1 MARSFLE
8 RRGFLTLDPTARSL
22 ADLYHTGG
30 PRPKQ
35 NSPGRCLPFAP
46 HVLQAHRKLQQ
57 NKQLTTGIPL
67 SAARRLPAGKI
78 SRKPRGRG
86 AGGRPRRARHSAPG
100 GRQAG
105 GSTRGPLS
113 RCRFRSELRGSA
125 CTLPP
130 SGASLSP
137 SGRGRGGRSL
147 SPTSSKLLSS
157 HSRPPAPVGRQPPQR
172 RSLLHHAT
180 LLSCWRPDGSE
191 CRTPLPPASRTR
203 SLLSPGPTPG
213 LAQRRLSR
221 RQRRPLRRPPGPQRC
236 LFPPDA
242 SPSCCRLLPI
252 VTRTRAGV
260 CTPRRHEGKDT
271 HSPLGFLLAFCS
283 CPSAPSKAR
292 PSDYPLGSS
301 YCV

>member
-1 MARSFLE
+1 ME
-8 RRGFLTLDPTARSL
+8 RRRFLTLDPTARSL

-46 HVLQAHRKLQQ
+46 HVLRAHRKLQQ

-86 AGGRPRRARHSAPG
+86 AGGRPRRSRHSAPG

-157 HSRPPAPVGRQPPQR
+157 HSRPPAPAGRQPPQR
-172 RSLLHHAT
+172 PVPTPPHYPTVLLETRRQGVWDASAPCFQDP
-180 LLSCWRPDGSE
+180 LF
-191 CRTPLPPASRTR
+191 PLPGSY
-203 SLLSPGPTPG
+203 
-213 LAQRRLSR
+213 
-221 RQRRPLRRPPGPQRC
+221 
-236 LFPPDA
+236 
-242 SPSCCRLLPI
+242 
-252 VTRTRAGV
+252 TRA
-260 CTPRRHEGKDT
+260 CTKAPFTPPAPPSAPPSRPAALPFPTRRIT
-271 HSPLGFLLAFCS
+271 ALLRTLSVVTQTCAVFALRAATRANRHSPLGFLLAF
-283 CPSAPSKAR
+283 
-292 PSDYPLGSS
+292 L
-301 YCV
+301 